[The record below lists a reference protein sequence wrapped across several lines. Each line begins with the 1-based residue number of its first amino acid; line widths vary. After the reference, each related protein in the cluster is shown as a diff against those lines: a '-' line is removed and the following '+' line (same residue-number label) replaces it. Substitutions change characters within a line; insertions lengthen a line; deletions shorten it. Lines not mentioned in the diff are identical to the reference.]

1 MGANMVTLTPS
12 LPKLPKLKFISKIKS
27 SYEVASNLETVYVFD
42 WEYENISFEEEKA
55 ILQNLKNNVLNKESQ
70 YLLEEIKK
78 KLSSYKNQDI
88 IKKKLNEEKIVNK
101 EDVLD
106 KLLSSDCQCLY
117 CTKKVKLFYK
127 YVRDN
132 RQWTLDR
139 INNSLGH
146 NNDNVEICCLKC
158 NLKRRTTDDEKFK
171 FTKQMRIIKTF

>member
-1 MGANMVTLTPS
+1 MDIPPIKIINVKIESKEEKKKRTRKVT
-12 LPKLPKLKFISKIKS
+12 
-27 SYEVASNLETVYVFD
+27 ND
-42 WEYENISFEEEKA
+42 NWEYENISFEEEK
-55 ILQNLKNNVLNKESQ
+55 IVLQNLKNNILNKESQ

-78 KLSSYKNQDI
+78 KVSSYKNQDI

-117 CTKKVKLFYK
+117 CNKKVKLFYK

-139 INNSLGH
+139 INNGLGH

-158 NLKRRTTDDEKFK
+158 NLSRKTINSEKYLL
-171 FTKQMRIIKTF
+171 TKQISTIKKI